1 MGNLKIGFTKKSV
14 LVAGKDQVSAAL
26 SPDLP
31 GNVVILGLKDGI
43 YYELEEVGARIWSL
57 IQKPCSIQ
65 FLLDTLLKEYEV
77 DAQRCE
83 ADLLALAEDMAKRD
97 LIKIK

>member
-1 MGNLKIGFTKKSV
+1 
-14 LVAGKDQVSAAL
+14 VASQNQISADL
-26 SPDLP
+26 SSDLP
-31 GNVVILGLKDGI
+31 GNVVILSLKDGI

-65 FLLDTLLKEYEV
+65 VILDTLLKEYEV

-83 ADLLALAEDMAKRD
+83 ADLLALVEEMTKRG
-97 LIKIK
+97 LIEIK